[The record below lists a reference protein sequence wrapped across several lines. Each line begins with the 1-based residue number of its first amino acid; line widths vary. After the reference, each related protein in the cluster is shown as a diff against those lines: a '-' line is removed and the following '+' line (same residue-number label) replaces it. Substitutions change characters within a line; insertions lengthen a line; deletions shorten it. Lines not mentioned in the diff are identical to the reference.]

1 MATKAKTLQVKDKE
15 KDDKAADA
23 PEKDSPDAPSPLLDL
38 SDAAVKKMI
47 KQAKKRGFVTFD
59 QLNEVLP
66 SDTTSPEQIEDI
78 MSMLS
83 DMGINVSEAEDADS
97 EEENKEEVEDET
109 DNELVE
115 VTQKAVTEVKKS
127 EPGER
132 TDDPVRMY
140 LREMGTVELLSREGE
155 IAIAKRIEAG
165 REAMIAG
172 LCESPLTF
180 QAIIIWRDELN
191 EGKIFLRDI
200 IDLEA
205 TYAGP
210 DAKNN
215 MNPALLAA
223 PLGPDGQPLPN
234 ANGAANGANGNGHG
248 GAMPAAAAAPAHI
261 APPAAPPSPTP
272 FRAAPAAA
280 PEGEEK
286 TGAADGDM
294 DDDDEFENQMSLA
307 AIEAELKPK
316 VVETFD
322 KIADNYKKLR
332 RLQEQDISNQLQNET
347 LSSR

>member
-83 DMGINVSEAEDADS
+83 DMGINVSEAEEADS
-97 EEENKEEVEDET
+97 EEEKEDDADDT

-215 MNPALLAA
+215 MNPAMIA
-223 PLGPDGQPLPN
+223 GPVGADGQPAPMATALRPRMSRLP
-234 ANGAANGANGNGHG
+234 
-248 GAMPAAAAAPAHI
+248 PRRRRRPRSAPRLRAVRRPRRRI
-261 APPAAPPSPTP
+261 PPRPPPKATWMTTSSKTRCRWPPSRP
-272 FRAAPAAA
+272 
-280 PEGEEK
+280 
-286 TGAADGDM
+286 
-294 DDDDEFENQMSLA
+294 S
-307 AIEAELKPK
+307 
-316 VVETFD
+316 
-322 KIADNYKKLR
+322 
-332 RLQEQDISNQLQNET
+332 
-347 LSSR
+347 